1 VPVSQFSVGTD
12 PNKTRLAK
20 DVSSLLDPN
29 GTENFSDVTLVGAE
43 GEREFRCH
51 KIVLHRL
58 PVLRRLIKESSAGGG
73 DDGALRL
80 KLDGVPDHLLE
91 HVVKWLYG
99 QPLSAELSLSV
110 LVQLATVAKR
120 QLGSAQLQQACE
132 STFGMGINCVS
143 VCQRLEDLAS
153 FDADEHERQKAA
165 GDGVDLS
172 HLQLTA
178 ADLRGFYER
187 CFTLIARNWDL
198 LKKDRQP
205 ELRSLEALARK
216 HSPRVAALLKGD
228 TRAAAA
234 AAVAEAK
241 QSDAEAEAEQ
251 EEAATADQEDKED
264 CLADSLFKFV
274 DNALYSDVK
283 LVVEGHPEV
292 HAHKAILCARSS
304 YFRAML
310 TAGMREATDGVI
322 QIRDLSRET
331 LMAILRYIYAAE
343 YYYPS
348 LFAHLCPPRPVSYQR
363 RDSLFCV
370 GCASNHLRPELNE
383 ETVVQL
389 LMAAHLYGLLSLQER
404 LEAFIEQVRALCGV
418 CVCVCVLQA
427 VCCWLPIH
435 TLDFVLHYCRG

>member
-20 DVSSLLDPN
+20 DISSLLDPN

-43 GEREFRCH
+43 GAREFRCH

-58 PVLRRLIKESSAGGG
+58 PVLRRLIKESSAGG

-91 HVVKWLYG
+91 HVVEWLYG

-132 STFGMGINCVS
+132 STFGMGLNCVS

-153 FDADEHERQKAA
+153 FDVDEREQGRQQA
-165 GDGVDLS
+165 GDGVDADLS

-205 ELRSLEALARK
+205 ELRSLEALACK

-234 AAVAEAK
+234 AVAEAK
-241 QSDAEAEAEQ
+241 QSDAQAEAKAEQ
-251 EEAATADQEDKED
+251 EAATDQEDNEED
-264 CLADSLFKFV
+264 GLADSLLKFV
-274 DNALYSDVK
+274 DNPLYSDVK

-292 HAHKAILCARSS
+292 HAHRAILCARSS

-310 TAGMREATDGVI
+310 TLGMREATDGVI

-331 LMAILRYIYAAE
+331 LMTVLRYIYAAE
-343 YYYPS
+343 YYHPS
-348 LFAHLCPPRPVSYQR
+348 LLAHPSAPGLFLIDVVTLPLCRLSVKPPKARAR
-363 RDSLFCV
+363 RGDGGAAADGCSSIRTSL
-370 GCASNHLRPELNE
+370 ASGTPR
-383 ETVVQL
+383 
-389 LMAAHLYGLLSLQER
+389 SLH
-404 LEAFIEQVRALCGV
+404 RAGARIVCGV
-418 CVCVCVLQA
+418 CVRVRATSCVSLA
-427 VCCWLPIH
+427 H
-435 TLDFVLHYCRG
+435 FSNA